1 MTSNL
6 GARQLQDFGT
16 GVGFGTS
23 SRVNQ
28 EESEKKSVIENAL
41 KRAFAPEFLNRVDD
55 LIVFNALKKED
66 IHHIID
72 IELEKLF
79 KRVTDLGYNIKLTES
94 AKDYIAEKG
103 FDEKFGA
110 RPLKRALQKYLE
122 DPLAEQIIDSG
133 FKTGDTLMVDY
144 NKESDKIEMKT
155 EKSKE
160 VKSKKEPKGNSEEKT
175 DPETT

>member
-1 MTSNL
+1 MTSNI
-6 GARQLQDFGT
+6 GCSSIA
-16 GVGFGTS
+16 GFWNRS
-23 SRVNQ
+23 WFRHCLSMNQ
-28 EESEKKSVIENAL
+28 EENEKKGVIENAL

-79 KRVTDLGYNIKLTES
+79 KRVTDLGYTIKLTES

-110 RPLKRALQKYLE
+110 RPLRRAIQKYLE
-122 DPLAEQIIDSG
+122 DPIAEEIINNTL
-133 FKTGDTLMVDY
+133 KPGDTLVVDY
-144 NKESDKIEMKT
+144 AKADDKITMKVEKPKAPKESKT
-155 EKSKE
+155 KESKGGDT
-160 VKSKKEPKGNSEEKT
+160 PTEE
-175 DPETT
+175 